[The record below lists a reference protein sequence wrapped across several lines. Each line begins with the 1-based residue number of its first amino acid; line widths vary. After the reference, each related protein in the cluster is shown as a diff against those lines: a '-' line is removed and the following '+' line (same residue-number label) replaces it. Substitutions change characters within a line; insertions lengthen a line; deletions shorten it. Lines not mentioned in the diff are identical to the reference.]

1 MLLSLPRPQIIQNR
15 GDGHAAFDEGA
26 GVAFLVDNGH
36 GYVGRVIVDIKA
48 DEAAEDGP
56 DADTFA
62 EGGFALDTDFR
73 EAARDGDVGGMALDH
88 GGAEFINLSVNI
100 LHHKGGRVVSHRH
113 LDRAADGREGMGTD
127 ARYRVSPEMEV
138 GQLGLGGNG
147 YKHHYQD
154 AYHRLK

>member
-26 GVAFLVDNGH
+26 GVAFLVDDGH
-36 GYVGRVIVDIKA
+36 GHVGGVIVDVEA

-56 DADTFA
+56 DADALA

-88 GGAEFINLSVNI
+88 GGAEFIDLAVDV
-100 LHHKGGRVVSHRH
+100 LHYKGGRVVSHRH

-127 ARYRVSPEMEV
+127 ARYRVSPEMEIR
-138 GQLGLGGNG
+138 QLRLCGEG
-147 YKHHYQD
+147 YQHQHHGAQ
-154 AYHRLK
+154 